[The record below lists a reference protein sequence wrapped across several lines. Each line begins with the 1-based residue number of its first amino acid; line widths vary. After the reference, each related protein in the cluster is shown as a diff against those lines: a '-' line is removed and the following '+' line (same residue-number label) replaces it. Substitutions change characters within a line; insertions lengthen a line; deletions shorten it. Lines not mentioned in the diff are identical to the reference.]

1 MIVSD
6 PIADMLTRIR
16 NANMAEKQS
25 VRIPHSKIKADI
37 ARLLKEEG
45 FVKDYKLNE
54 TETNKSFLSINLKY
68 TADREPV
75 IQGLKR
81 ISKPSCRKYVNA
93 EEVPRVLGGIGIA
106 LLSTSSGVMTDSEAR
121 KKKYWWRNPMF
132 YLVEK
137 AE

>member
-54 TETNKSFLSINLKY
+54 TEKNKSFLSINLKY
-68 TADREPV
+68 TSDREPV

-121 KKKYWWRNPMF
+121 KKNIGGEILCFVW
-132 YLVEK
+132 
-137 AE
+137 